1 MYITEHLWDQHWEDG
16 DVLWSGGKDDLVSHT
31 ELSFVPVTIDKEI
44 IRTEEHFLELIQ
56 LEYDCQIFFLTLNE
70 EIDLKKL
77 FFQESVQEQVGKSF
91 DTVSYDGKEI
101 VSDIDYGDQEECN
114 LLDFMKGYLDTKSPD
129 YNVKHNIK

>member
-44 IRTEEHFLELIQ
+44 IRTEEYFLELIQ
-56 LEYDCQIFFLTLNE
+56 PEYDCQIFFLTLNE

-77 FFQESVQEQVGKSF
+77 SFQESVQEQIGKSF
-91 DTVSYDGKEI
+91 DTVTYDGKEI
-101 VSDIDYGDQEECN
+101 VGDIDYGDHEGVQFARLHEG
-114 LLDFMKGYLDTKSPD
+114 LPRYKKSGL
-129 YNVKHNIK
+129 